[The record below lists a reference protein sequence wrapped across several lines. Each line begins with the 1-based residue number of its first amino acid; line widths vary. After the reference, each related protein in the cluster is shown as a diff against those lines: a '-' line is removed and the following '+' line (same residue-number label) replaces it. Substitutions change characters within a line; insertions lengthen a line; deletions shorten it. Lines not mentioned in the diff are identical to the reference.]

1 MTKRLAPPPSDGV
14 ALADE
19 ELNGHGDVLTM
30 NGSSEPT
37 AVDLME
43 QRRMAKVRAA
53 QRASSRT
60 SAKRQQASERIAGAT
75 EELSAGVLQANETS
89 KQLNQAME
97 VIAAGAVQANAACQ
111 QSQSA
116 ARDLAKTADANRVSS
131 QHGFDLATSLTQ
143 LIRAASAEIENLIAS
158 VDVAAE
164 KNVQSAEMVGNLEKQ
179 ADEIGQ
185 VVKTVAGIADQTNL
199 LALNAAIEAARAGEH
214 GRGFAVVADEVRN
227 LAEGAEG
234 SARSIRELVTGIQQD
249 VGVVAKDTQQ
259 AATTAR
265 EQVEKGN
272 EITKSF
278 AQIVAEI
285 GSVQDTFRQV
295 NDLSAETAAAIEQFH
310 AGVNVIAGSSEQSAS
325 AATRA
330 TTSTSEQVK
339 ALSDIESA
347 TEDLKLMAEELK
359 TSTDSEK
366 SSEHLAAAAEELSAT
381 VAQAEAASQQI
392 TAAIRHISKTAA
404 EQAAGNAQSKV
415 AIEQINRQASAIRTR
430 AVTTFKTLTQLQK
443 LYGDNKAA
451 VSLMIQGIMETA
463 KASMAAAESIHLLER
478 RVRQIDKIVDAI
490 TKVAM
495 QTNLLAVNGAV
506 EAARSGE
513 YGKGFAVVASDIRT
527 LATDSEKN
535 ADKIKDL
542 VRSIQDQVR
551 VVSQDILHSGAT
563 AEQVV
568 QKAKKS
574 TESLKQVETDMSAM
588 KQSIG
593 QVQET
598 SDMAVAAVAEVQKS
612 VEQSAKAAEQASAVA
627 QQASIGAVQQAKGMQ
642 NLAQAIEEVAALA
655 DDLQTG

>member
-1 MTKRLAPPPSDGV
+1 M
-14 ALADE
+14 
-19 ELNGHGDVLTM
+19 
-30 NGSSEPT
+30 
-37 AVDLME
+37 
-43 QRRMAKVRAA
+43 
-53 QRASSRT
+53 
-60 SAKRQQASERIAGAT
+60 
-75 EELSAGVLQANETS
+75 
-89 KQLNQAME
+89 
-97 VIAAGAVQANAACQ
+97 
-111 QSQSA
+111 
-116 ARDLAKTADANRVSS
+116 
-131 QHGFDLATSLTQ
+131 
-143 LIRAASAEIENLIAS
+143 
-158 VDVAAE
+158 
-164 KNVQSAEMVGNLEKQ
+164 
-179 ADEIGQ
+179 
-185 VVKTVAGIADQTNL
+185 
-199 LALNAAIEAARAGEH
+199 
-214 GRGFAVVADEVRN
+214 
-227 LAEGAEG
+227 
-234 SARSIRELVTGIQQD
+234 
-249 VGVVAKDTQQ
+249 
-259 AATTAR
+259 
-265 EQVEKGN
+265 
-272 EITKSF
+272 
-278 AQIVAEI
+278 
-285 GSVQDTFRQV
+285 
-295 NDLSAETAAAIEQFH
+295 
-310 AGVNVIAGSSEQSAS
+310 
-325 AATRA
+325 
-330 TTSTSEQVK
+330 
-339 ALSDIESA
+339 
-347 TEDLKLMAEELK
+347 
-359 TSTDSEK
+359 
-366 SSEHLAAAAEELSAT
+366 
-381 VAQAEAASQQI
+381 
-392 TAAIRHISKTAA
+392 
-404 EQAAGNAQSKV
+404 
-415 AIEQINRQASAIRTR
+415 
-430 AVTTFKTLTQLQK
+430 TTFKTLTQLQK

-612 VEQSAKAAEQASAVA
+612 VEQSARAAEQASAVA
-627 QQASIGAVQQAKGMQ
+627 QQASVSAVQQAKGMQ